1 VRALPV
7 FGVHHAPGRD
17 VGHGP
22 CLCGC
27 RLAAERAVAA
37 GAKAPGSLKV
47 GLMDQLYLIKEAE
60 VMDGVKIQP
69 M

>member
-1 VRALPV
+1 
-7 FGVHHAPGRD
+7 
-17 VGHGP
+17 
-22 CLCGC
+22 
-27 RLAAERAVAA
+27 VAA